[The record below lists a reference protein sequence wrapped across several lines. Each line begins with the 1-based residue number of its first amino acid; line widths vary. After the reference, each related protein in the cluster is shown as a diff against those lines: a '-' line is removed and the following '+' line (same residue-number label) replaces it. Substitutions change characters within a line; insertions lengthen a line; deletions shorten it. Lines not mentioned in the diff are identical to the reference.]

1 MIYFHND
8 YSEGCHPKVLEK
20 LIETNMEQ
28 TPGYSEDVYC
38 SRAAD
43 MIRKACGRD
52 DLAVH
57 FLVGGTQANLTVIT
71 AALRPHQAAL
81 GAASAH
87 INVHETGAVEATG
100 HKVLSVPSTDG
111 KITAEQVRSVT
122 LIHRAS
128 SSFEHEAQPKLVYI
142 SNPTELGTL
151 YTLAELEALSGAC
164 KELGLYLF
172 LDGAR
177 LGYGIA
183 ATDNDA
189 NLADIAR
196 LCDVFY
202 IGGTKVGALF
212 GEAVVIANPALKE
225 DFRYII
231 KQRGGMLAK
240 GRLLGVQFAA
250 LMEDGLYFE
259 IAAHAVRLA
268 DQIRHTLDNLGVSYL
283 VPGTTNQIF
292 PILSDAFLTELS
304 KNFMFTEMERV
315 DETHRAVRF
324 CTSWASTQENVDALC
339 REMERIAAIFTAC

>member
-20 LIETNMEQ
+20 LIATNLEQ
-28 TPGYSEDVYC
+28 TPGYGEDSYC
-38 SRAAD
+38 AQAAG
-43 MIRKACGRD
+43 MIRKLCGRD

-57 FLVGGTQANLTVIT
+57 FLVGGTQANLTVID

-81 GAASAH
+81 GAISAH

-100 HKVLSVPSTDG
+100 HKVLSVPSADG
-111 KITAEQVRSVT
+111 KITAMQVRSVVEA
-122 LIHRAS
+122 HRAS
-128 SSFEHEAQPKLVYI
+128 GSFEHEAQPKLVYI

-151 YTLAELEALSGAC
+151 YTLSELEELSQTC
-164 KELGLYLF
+164 RDMGLYLF

-177 LGYGIA
+177 LGYGFA
-183 ATDNDA
+183 AADNDMTM
-189 NLADIAR
+189 ADLAR

-212 GEAVVIANPALKE
+212 GEAVVISNPAIAE
-225 DFRYII
+225 DFRYLI
-231 KQRGGMLAK
+231 KQHGGMLAK
-240 GRLLGVQFAA
+240 GRLLGVQFGA
-250 LMEDGLYFE
+250 LLEDGLYFE
-259 IAAHAVRLA
+259 IAGHAVRLA
-268 DQIRHTLDNLGVSYL
+268 DQIRSTFDELRVSYL

-292 PILSDAFLTELS
+292 PILSDTFLTELS

-315 DETHRAVRF
+315 DANHRAVRF

-339 REMERIAAIFTAC
+339 RELKRIAAL